1 MVFVTDDDYVV
12 SGETFALY
20 DPVDFQDEGTGDVYV
35 WDAFLFQFI
44 VDWLAYAVGADHYD
58 AVLLIV
64 VRGVEV
70 CFCDDLNDSGF
81 QVCYYFFVVDDRP
94 QGEDWFLFSVD
105 EFVDFVH
112 GSLNS
117 EAEAGCFGYFYFH
130 YFCTFSL

>member
-1 MVFVTDDDYVV
+1 M
-12 SGETFALY
+12 
-20 DPVDFQDEGTGDVYV
+20 
-35 WDAFLFQFI
+35 
-44 VDWLAYAVGADHYD
+44 GADHYD

-70 CFCDDLNDSGF
+70 CFCDDLNASGF

-94 QGEDWFLFSVD
+94 QGEDWFLFGVD

-117 EAEAGCFGYFYFH
+117 EAEAAVSA
-130 YFCTFSL
+130 TFTFIISALSPYKHQGLHLQRRQFPSLKNLQAPHRLPV